1 VFAFTCHQN
10 VSDASILQL
19 WILVPT
25 DIVAIQIFSVYNEQK
40 DNSQKKIN
48 QVIGTSIGVAI
59 VLYEGI
65 AVMGY
70 LSFGKAVM
78 GNIILE
84 CKYKYTNAM
93 PIPCN
98 FTLTTWNV
106 L

>member
-1 VFAFTCHQN
+1 
-10 VSDASILQL
+10 
-19 WILVPT
+19 
-25 DIVAIQIFSVYNEQK
+25 VYNEQR

-48 QVIGTSIGVAI
+48 TVIGTSIGIAI

-84 CKYKYTNAM
+84 CRYRDMRDKTL
-93 PIPCN
+93 PCIC
-98 FTLTTWNV
+98 TDSSMGRPRKSVCHRRPHCYCDSRLA
-106 L
+106 